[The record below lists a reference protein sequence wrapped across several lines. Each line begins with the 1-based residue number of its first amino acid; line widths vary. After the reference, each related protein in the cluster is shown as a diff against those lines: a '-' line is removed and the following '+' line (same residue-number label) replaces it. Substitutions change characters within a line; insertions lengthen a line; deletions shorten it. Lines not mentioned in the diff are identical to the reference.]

1 MEIREAETLITET
14 RAVFAAAAPAVDEML
29 AFKSFPS
36 SRRRF
41 AVQQQER
48 METAAAGGVVC
59 AYIPVSSLSLES
71 AFKRL
76 GGVDLEPWRADD
88 NTLRDALDELLRLRK
103 AAAFE
108 AEVLHAHTY
117 SASFPKGA
125 QKVVDRLRASLV
137 QAAGDTSPHASS
149 PFSEHPLH
157 DEGET
162 NDGRSH

>member
-1 MEIREAETLITET
+1 MELLEARAAIAQT
-14 RAVFAAAAPAVDEML
+14 RAVFAAAAPVIDEML
-29 AFKSFPS
+29 AFKTFPR
-36 SRRRF
+36 SRHRF

-48 METAAAGGVVC
+48 MEAAAAGGVVR

-76 GGVDLEPWRADD
+76 GGVDLEPWHADD

-125 QKVVDRLRASLV
+125 QKVVDRVRASLV
-137 QAAGDTSPHASS
+137 QAAGDTSAHDSS
-149 PFSEHPLH
+149 LVSENPLH
-157 DEGET
+157 GECET